1 MEFEYDLKKSQ
12 SNKARHGI
20 DFNEAQ
26 ALWEDSRRI
35 EIQALT
41 TDEPRFV
48 VIGKIDNK
56 HWSAIITYRKNKI
69 RIISMRR
76 ARKNEVELYES

>member
-12 SNKARHGI
+12 SNKAKHGI